1 MNVLVC
7 EDDEKILSGLSE
19 LFEREGYTVFPARS
33 GQEAIRLFERETPDF
48 VCLDIMLPDGSGFD
62 VCKALRQRN
71 SDTPIMCISA
81 RVTESDRVLG
91 LELGADDYMT
101 KPFSTNEVLSRV
113 RAITRRCLRTKR
125 SLGEAATPPFPIGA
139 LMVWPDELRAEHAG
153 VDIELSLREV
163 KILSLLVERRGKAVD
178 RDTLFNVCWSMNY
191 LPNSRTLDQHISKLR
206 KKVGDDPKH
215 PRIIETVHGV
225 GYRYRG

>member
-1 MNVLVC
+1 MKVLVC
-7 EDDEKILSGLSE
+7 EDDENILRGLVQ
-19 LFEREGYTVFPARS
+19 LFEREGYSVIPART
-33 GQEAIRLFERETPDF
+33 GAEALRLFERESPQF
-48 VCLDIMLPDGSGFD
+48 VCLDIMLPDGSGYD
-62 VCKALRQRN
+62 LCKALRER
-71 SDTPIMCISA
+71 DKETPIMVISA
-81 RVTESDRVLG
+81 RASESDRVLG
-91 LELGADDYMT
+91 LELGADDYVT
-101 KPFSTNEVLSRV
+101 KPFGTNEVLSRI

-125 SLGEAATPPFPIGA
+125 RMGEVETPPFPIGE
-139 LMVWPDELRAEHAG
+139 LLVHPDELRAERDG
-153 VDIELSLREV
+153 IQIELSLREI